1 MKKVK
6 TMEGPLVSVIVP
18 NYNYARYLPERMES
32 ILQQTY
38 QNFEIIILDDVSTDN
53 SREVIESYR
62 SNPHVSKIVYNER
75 NSGSA
80 FKQWHKGLELA
91 QGELIWIAES
101 DDKCEPTLL
110 ERLVTEFQRDEHLA
124 LAFCLDCFFRD
135 SGESS
140 KFVPK
145 DRTPITRLSGREF
158 IQGYMLDGSYVGN
171 ASSAVF
177 KRNIALSVDQD
188 YMSYK
193 NAGDRLFWIEVSEK
207 GNVAIVNE
215 HLNYCRRHGSNV
227 TEKNYSTGLLQRED
241 KLVLDYVK
249 RKNLASR
256 YFCRVASARYAY
268 GNIVHNEF
276 ALSGVKDELLKLW
289 GIGTFEKLY
298 IKKMELKAF
307 LSRVKHKIVKK

>member
-1 MKKVK
+1 MK
-6 TMEGPLVSVIVP
+6 TMDSPLVSVIVP

-38 QNFEIIILDDVSTDN
+38 QNFEIILLDDVSTDN

-80 FKQWHKGLELA
+80 FKQWHKGFELA

-177 KRNIALSVDQD
+177 KRNMALSVDQG

-207 GNVAIVNE
+207 GNVAIINE

-249 RKNLASR
+249 RKQLAGK
-256 YFCRVASARYAY
+256 YACKVAAARYAY
-268 GNIVHNEF
+268 GCIIHENFSSSE
-276 ALSGVKDELLKLW
+276 VKEKLLDLW
-289 GIGTFEKLY
+289 QIGLFEKSY
-298 IKKMELKAF
+298 MKMMELKAI
-307 LSRVKHKIVKK
+307 LSKIKHRIIR

>member
-1 MKKVK
+1 MN
-6 TMEGPLVSVIVP
+6 TMEPPLVSVIVP
-18 NYNYARYLPERMES
+18 NYNYAKYLPERMES
-32 ILQQTY
+32 ILNQSY
-38 QNFEIIILDDVSTDN
+38 RNFEIIILDDVSSDN

-62 SNPHVSKIVYNER
+62 LNPHVSTIEYNET

-80 FKQWHKGLELA
+80 FKQWHKGFELA
-91 QGELIWIAES
+91 KGELIWIAES
-101 DDKCEPTLL
+101 DDKCEPILL
-110 ERLVTEFQRDEHLA
+110 EKLVAEFQRDDNLV

-140 KFVPK
+140 KFIPK
-145 DRTPITRLSGREF
+145 DKTPITRLSGRKF

-177 KRNIALSVDQD
+177 KRDIALSVDQG

-207 GNVAIVNE
+207 GNVVIINE

-227 TEKNYSTGLLQRED
+227 TEKNYLTGLLQREA
-241 KLVLDYVK
+241 KSVIDYVI
-249 RKNLASR
+249 RHNLASS
-256 YFCRVASARYAY
+256 YSCRVASARYAY
-268 GNIVHNEF
+268 GNIVNHEF
-276 ALSGVKDELLKLW
+276 ASSGVKDELLRLW

-298 IKKMELKAF
+298 IKMMELKAF
-307 LSRVKHKIVKK
+307 LSRVKHKMLKK

>member
-6 TMEGPLVSVIVP
+6 TMDSPLVSVIVP

-38 QNFEIIILDDVSTDN
+38 QNFEIILLDDVSTDN

-80 FKQWHKGLELA
+80 FKQWHKGFELA

-177 KRNIALSVDQD
+177 KRNMALSVDQG

-207 GNVAIVNE
+207 GNVAIINE

-249 RKNLASR
+249 RKQLAGK
-256 YFCRVASARYAY
+256 YACKVAAARYAY
-268 GNIVHNEF
+268 GCITHENFSSSE
-276 ALSGVKDELLKLW
+276 VKEKLLDLW
-289 GIGTFEKLY
+289 QIGLFEKSY
-298 IKKMELKAF
+298 MKMMELKAI
-307 LSRVKHKIVKK
+307 LSKIKHRIIR

>member
-38 QNFEIIILDDVSTDN
+38 QNFEIILLDDVSTDN

-62 SNPHVSKIVYNER
+62 SNPHVSTIVYNDI

-80 FKQWHKGLELA
+80 FKQRHKGFELA

-101 DDKCEPTLL
+101 DDKCEPVLL
-110 ERLVTEFQRDEHLA
+110 EKLVDEFQKDNDLV
-124 LAFCLDCFFRD
+124 LAFCLDCFFHD
-135 SGESS
+135 TGESS
-140 KFVPK
+140 RFVPK
-145 DRTPITRLSGREF
+145 DYVPVTRISGRGF
-158 IQGYMLDGSYVGN
+158 IAGYMLDGSYVGN

-177 KRNIALSVDQD
+177 KRNVALSVDQD

-227 TEKNYSTGLLQRED
+227 TEKKVGKESKDTVSM
-241 KLVLDYVK
+241 VLDYVK
-249 RKNLASR
+249 RKQLAGK
-256 YFCRVASARYAY
+256 YACKVAAARYAY
-268 GNIVHNEF
+268 GCIMHKNFSSSE
-276 ALSGVKDELLKLW
+276 VKEELLDLW
-289 GIGTFEKLY
+289 QIGLFEKSY
-298 IKKMELKAF
+298 MKMMELKAI
-307 LSRVKHKIVKK
+307 LSKIKHRIIR